1 VDDVQARE
9 LAGHI
14 EGLLDEAGD
23 AATELVAALLEL
35 YGEGLARIVARVPDP
50 GALAGDEVIA
60 HLLLLH
66 GLHPEPLATRVQSAL
81 DEVRPYLDS
90 HGGDVELLGVEDG
103 IVRLRLQGSCSG
115 CPSSSATLKL
125 AIEDAIHK
133 LAPDVED
140 ISAEGAVEP
149 PPPAPG
155 LLQLQMAGPEPK
167 PLPMASWTVADGM
180 PRIEGGLTVK
190 EVAGERVLFVRLNTG
205 AYAYR
210 ARCPGCGGSLEDAA
224 LEGAELACAGCEHR
238 FDVRVAGRCVDDAG
252 LHLDPVPLLVDG
264 AGGVKVALG
273 APA

>member
-1 VDDVQARE
+1 MDDTEARE
-9 LAGHI
+9 LVGHI
-14 EGLLDEAGD
+14 EALLDSADDG
-23 AATELVAALLEL
+23 ATDLAAALLEL
-35 YGEGLARIVARVPDP
+35 YGEGLARVLQHVPEP
-50 GALAGDEVIA
+50 EALAGDEVVA

-66 GLHPEPLATRVQSAL
+66 GLHPVPIEARVRSAL

-90 HGGDVELLGVEDG
+90 HGGDVELLGVDDG
-103 IVRLRLQGSCSG
+103 VVRLRLEGSCSG

-133 LAPDVED
+133 TAPDVAE
-140 ISAEGAVEP
+140 IEAEGAVEP
-149 PPPAPG
+149 PPPP
-155 LLQLQMAGPEPK
+155 LPMAGALPMAK

-180 PRIEGGLTVK
+180 PRLEGGLTVR
-190 EVAGERVLFVRLNTG
+190 EVAGERVLFVRLHTG

-210 ARCPGCGGSLEDAA
+210 ARCPGCGGALADAV
-224 LEGAELACAGCEHR
+224 LEGAELTCAGCAHR
-238 FDVRVAGRCVDDAG
+238 FDVRVAGRCVDEEG

>member
-1 VDDVQARE
+1 MDDREARE
-9 LAGHI
+9 LVGRI
-14 EGLLDEAGD
+14 EALLEGADE
-23 AATELVAALLEL
+23 AATELVAALLDL
-35 YGEGLARIVARVPDP
+35 YGEGLARVLALVGDP
-50 GALAGDEVIA
+50 AALAGDELVA

-66 GLHPEPLATRVQSAL
+66 GLHPEPLAARVQSAL

-90 HGGDVELLGVEDG
+90 HGGDVELIGVENG

-133 LAPDVED
+133 VAPDVDD
-140 ISAEGAVEP
+140 IEAEGAVEP
-149 PPPAPG
+149 AAPPAG
-155 LLQLQMAGPEPK
+155 LIQLQMAGPAK

-180 PRIEGGLTVK
+180 PKLPGGLTVK
-190 EVAGERVLFVRLNTG
+190 EVAGERVLFVRLSAG

-210 ARCPGCGGSLEDAA
+210 ASCPGCDGSLEDAT
-224 LEGAELACAGCEHR
+224 LEGAELSCASCGHR
-238 FDVRVAGRCVDDAG
+238 YDVRVAGRAVDEAG

-273 APA
+273 AHA